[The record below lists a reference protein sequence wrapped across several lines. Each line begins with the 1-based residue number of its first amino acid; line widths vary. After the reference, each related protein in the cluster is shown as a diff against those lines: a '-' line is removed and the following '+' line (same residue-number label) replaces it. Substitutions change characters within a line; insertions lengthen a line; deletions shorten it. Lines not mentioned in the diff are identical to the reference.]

1 MNYVISIVT
10 PEALP
15 RLEEL
20 TEELGL
26 PLNVTLHGHGT
37 AIQSMLDF
45 LGIESNEKRV
55 MLSAATEDKT
65 KALIA
70 GQRER
75 LHLGVPGHG
84 IVIAVPMKSVG
95 GGKTME
101 FLKGNEAGTG
111 KYTPELNFAYELIVI
126 IASEGQT
133 DLVMDADRAAGAR
146 GGTVLHGK
154 GTGAEQVKKFY
165 NITIAEEKEVFL
177 IVAKTEE
184 KTAIMRSIL
193 EKAGPDTP
201 AKAIA
206 FSLPT
211 TEVAGFGFYRN
222 NEA

>member
-1 MNYVISIVT
+1 MNYVSSIVT

-20 TEELGL
+20 TRELEL

-37 AIQSMLDF
+37 AIQSVLDF

-55 MLSAATEDKT
+55 MLSAATEEKT
-65 KALIA
+65 RAFID

-101 FLKGNEAGTG
+101 FLKGNETGTG
-111 KYTPELNFAYELIVI
+111 KYTPQLSFAYELIVV

-133 DLVMDADRAAGAR
+133 ELVMDAARAAGAR

-165 NITIAEEKEVFL
+165 NITIAEEKEVVL

-184 KTAIMRSIL
+184 KAEIMRSIL
-193 EKAGPDTP
+193 QKAGPDTP

-211 TEVAGFGFYRN
+211 TEVAGFGFRREN
-222 NEA
+222 